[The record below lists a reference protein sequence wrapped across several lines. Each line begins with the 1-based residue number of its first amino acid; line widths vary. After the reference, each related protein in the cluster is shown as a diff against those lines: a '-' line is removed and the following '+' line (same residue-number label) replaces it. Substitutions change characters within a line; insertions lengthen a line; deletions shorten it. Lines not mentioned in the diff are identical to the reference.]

1 MRTVLLPILLLAAG
15 CRTGDLGH
23 CNSDSDCPSGATC
36 DRAEN
41 VCTVRAND
49 CFPSCAA
56 GLTCQTASC
65 VDVTGPDIQIA
76 ADPQPYARLLADGG
90 VDFIPLTVTITDP
103 SGVCQSGACRP
114 TLTVGSS
121 SSFFAS
127 QDGGTFF
134 FDLDATKAAASA
146 EGPLG
151 FTVSAQDSL
160 GHQASASGSRFI
172 DDRAPVVT
180 VKVFRDGDPEP
191 ASGVAFPLAVPNT
204 GYEGGMFIYS
214 DLVHV
219 KGTVQDDGGIGAVS
233 WRIDGIAIDGGVSTG
248 TSHPVCNGGTS
259 CSFDVQVALNAAG
272 NGEFHTGDQRA
283 ISANLQ
289 AINGDTSIPVGNL
302 QVVVTAV
309 DLAQTAA
316 HEALAKE
323 TKRSTAVPTTR
334 FLWLANLPA
343 GAFVNGLA
351 IHPNGDLIATTQ
363 SLAPGSG
370 DEVFALPTRAR
381 PLADGGF
388 PLDWTF
394 AAGGN
399 IVDMPAVGA
408 GDSAA
413 ALVYVATTDG
423 GVFALRPDGGEE
435 WRAADLQQLWT
446 APAVVSAPA
455 GESVVIPSVA
465 PGATHASVFT
475 VSATSSTVTV
485 LDADIVDDDVDSA
498 PLVLDGGV
506 YFGTRRN
513 LFRLDVL
520 DGGLSTGVDAGGAIW
535 SPVTD
540 GTVIYTATIGGAT
553 SALNTFQ
560 QSLQRVRGVTV
571 DGGINQ
577 DSIVDMN
584 APVIASTGD
593 RDLVSID
600 TTTGLLTSL
609 GTLEPV
615 ANNTSN
621 GKIPLQGSEGTLYLP
636 QEGHL
641 LLAFTTGAATSWTFG
656 TNAPVFRAVAMDCA
670 GRLYVASNETI
681 YSLITDDRGLA
692 DAPWPTYRRDSRAT
706 GNFGAPKYGI
716 RLPGPDGGVCNN

>member
-1 MRTVLLPILLLAAG
+1 
-15 CRTGDLGH
+15 
-23 CNSDSDCPSGATC
+23 
-36 DRAEN
+36 
-41 VCTVRAND
+41 
-49 CFPSCAA
+49 
-56 GLTCQTASC
+56 
-65 VDVTGPDIQIA
+65 
-76 ADPQPYARLLADGG
+76 
-90 VDFIPLTVTITDP
+90 
-103 SGVCQSGACRP
+103 
-114 TLTVGSS
+114 
-121 SSFFAS
+121 
-127 QDGGTFF
+127 
-134 FDLDATKAAASA
+134 
-146 EGPLG
+146 
-151 FTVSAQDSL
+151 
-160 GHQASASGSRFI
+160 
-172 DDRAPVVT
+172 
-180 VKVFRDGDPEP
+180 
-191 ASGVAFPLAVPNT
+191 
-204 GYEGGMFIYS
+204 
-214 DLVHV
+214 
-219 KGTVQDDGGIGAVS
+219 
-233 WRIDGIAIDGGVSTG
+233 
-248 TSHPVCNGGTS
+248 
-259 CSFDVQVALNAAG
+259 VALNAPG
-272 NGEFHTGDQRA
+272 NGELHTTTAGLVSRG
-283 ISANLQ
+283 NLT
-289 AINGDTSIPVGNL
+289 ATNGATKIPVANL
-302 QVVVTAV
+302 QVVVTAN
-309 DLAQTAA
+309 DRAQTGV
-316 HEALAKE
+316 HEALANR
-323 TKRSTAVPTTR
+323 TTQPVTAQTTR

-408 GDSAA
+408 GEATA

-423 GVFALRPDGGEE
+423 GVFALRPDGGEQ
-435 WRAADLQQLWT
+435 WRAAGLQQLWT

-465 PGATHASVFT
+465 PGATNANVFT
-475 VSATSSTVTV
+475 VSAPGGTVTV
-485 LDADIVDDDVDSA
+485 LDAGIVDDDVDSA

-560 QSLQRVRGVTV
+560 QSLQRVRGAPVV
-571 DGGINQ
+571 GGLNQ
-577 DSIVDMN
+577 DLIVDMN
-584 APVIASTGD
+584 AHVIASTGD
-593 RDLVSID
+593 RRLGSID

-609 GTLEPV
+609 GTLELV
-615 ANNTSN
+615 VDNTSN

-656 TNAPVFRAVAMDCA
+656 SNAPVFRAAAMDCG
-670 GRLYVASNETI
+670 GRLYVASNETN
-681 YSLITDDRGLA
+681 YALITDDRGLA

-706 GNFGAPKYGI
+706 GNFGAPKYGV
-716 RLPGPDGGVCNN
+716 RVPGPDGGVCNN